1 VPHRYPL
8 VETPSR
14 AYTQRTTW
22 NVRDTDAT
30 VVLILGEL
38 AGGSRF
44 TAEVAAKLGKP
55 CLVADLD
62 LYAAGDRV
70 AEFLEAQGVRTLNVA
85 GPRESR
91 CPGIH
96 ARARR
101 VLVEVFGRDERARRY
116 VLR

>member
-1 VPHRYPL
+1 M
-8 VETPSR
+8 
-14 AYTQRTTW
+14 
-22 NVRDTDAT
+22 RDADAT

-55 CLVADLD
+55 CLVAGLD

-70 AEFLEAQGVRTLNVA
+70 AEFLEARGVRTLNVA

-91 CPGIH
+91 CPGIQV
-96 ARARR
+96 RARR
-101 VLVEVFGRDERARRY
+101 VLVEVFGREERAGRY
-116 VLR
+116 VIR